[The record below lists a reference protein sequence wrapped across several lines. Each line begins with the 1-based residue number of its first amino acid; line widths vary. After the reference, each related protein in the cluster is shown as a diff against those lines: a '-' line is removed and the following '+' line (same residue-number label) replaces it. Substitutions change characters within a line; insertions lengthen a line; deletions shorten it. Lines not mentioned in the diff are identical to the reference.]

1 MLDKLSN
8 FVYSKKID
16 GARTVITVLGIK
28 LKLYD
33 LRYELSYESYNLN
46 KNTIQVLYA
55 HLQSSNE
62 DDLFCLKTHYL
73 TFVLHKNCLKLDYKF
88 FQDYIIQQGLSRNIL
103 EFIKLDKASIL
114 YQEHINRVQNGEFL
128 WKYVERYYYISH
140 SFISEDKK
148 TGDIYINSSYVKE
161 KDMVK
166 SEYKIRHIPR
176 ISKRKY
182 MRGITVGD
190 YISDKSKVEKF
201 LIVDKLLNYI
211 FTTYR
216 AKDDPEKVSGDLF
229 DCHMNNFIIGEDG
242 MFHFVDFDLKCTEN
256 LDRGY
261 CIYFMLYKYDLE
273 LYKRMLKRYRL
284 PDRHKYYEN
293 NFSIY
298 KQPMKQNGKN
308 IVTYEHKKLHR
319 KYFTDEGIH
328 PQFQIKYKRV
338 KL

>member
-1 MLDKLSN
+1 MSNKLLD
-8 FVYSKKID
+8 FIYSKKID
-16 GARTVITVLGIK
+16 GARTVIKVLGIK
-28 LKLYD
+28 FKLYD
-33 LRYELSYESYNLN
+33 LRYELCHESFNLN

-55 HLQSSNE
+55 HLQNSNE
-62 DDLFCLKTHYL
+62 DDLFCLRTHYL
-73 TFVLHKNCLKLDYKF
+73 TFILHKNCLKLDYKF

-103 EFIKLDKASIL
+103 EFIKLDNASFL
-114 YQEHINRVQNGEFL
+114 YQEHINRVKNGEFL

-148 TGDIYINSSYVKE
+148 TGEIYINSSYIKE
-161 KDMVK
+161 KDMKK
-166 SEYKIRHIPR
+166 SSYKIQHIPR

-182 MRGITVGD
+182 IKGITVGD
-190 YISDKSKVEKF
+190 YIQDKSKAEKF
-201 LIVDKLLNYI
+201 IVVDKLLNYI
-211 FTTYR
+211 FSAYR
-216 AKDDPEKVSGDLF
+216 DKENPQKVTGELF
-229 DCHMNNFIIGEDG
+229 DCHLNNFLIAEDG
-242 MFHFVDFDLKCTEN
+242 LFHFVDFDLKCTES

-273 LYKRMLKRYRL
+273 LYEKMLKRYRL
-284 PDRHKYYEN
+284 PDKHKYYAN

-298 KQPMKQNGKN
+298 KQPLKQNGKN

-328 PQFQIKYKRV
+328 PKYHIKYRRV